1 MATCCQQERDLCR
14 SFMQSKESTKQIK
27 IPTAILEI
35 IPRRLQGK
43 IPDVRPVQGSAY
55 IIDVL
60 WGQPIKLVQVAST
73 SELHEN
79 QRNDLVFFKINPSH
93 FCRASELLRSLKN

>member
-35 IPRRLQGK
+35 IPRRLQRK
-43 IPDVRPVQGSAY
+43 IPDVRPVQGFAY
-55 IIDVL
+55 IIGLALISALGV
-60 WGQPIKLVQVAST
+60 IHKLG
-73 SELHEN
+73 
-79 QRNDLVFFKINPSH
+79 
-93 FCRASELLRSLKN
+93 